1 MSHIGATLKRKKFL
15 CDENSRFTL
24 RTFIYNIQQ
33 YYVYHVERDNHS
45 QLNVD
50 TLKSL
55 SLIPYTKINSHWI
68 KGLKERPLTIKPL
81 EESIGR
87 TLFDLN
93 FSKILF

>member
-1 MSHIGATLKRKKFL
+1 MLIMLNVTIS
-15 CDENSRFTL
+15 
-24 RTFIYNIQQ
+24 
-33 YYVYHVERDNHS
+33 HS

-68 KGLKERPLTIKPL
+68 KDLKERPHTIKPL

-93 FSKILF
+93 FSKILFDPPPRAMKIKIKINK

>member
-55 SLIPYTKINSHWI
+55 SLIPYTKINS
-68 KGLKERPLTIKPL
+68 LDQRPKRKATHYK
-81 EESIGR
+81 
-87 TLFDLN
+87 TLRG
-93 FSKILF
+93 KHR